1 MSRSIRP
8 SLTLCSRSNRPAFR
22 ARSLVSLATKFNVL
36 CPCLLT
42 MFILIGRYA
51 VMINRLIRAVQR
63 VDGTLGGAAALVD
76 LHHTAFSAE
85 LAVLPSGAVTP
96 SPAVRAATQQI
107 DLERTDYSN
116 FLKESADAIAATSAA
131 ANASANGV
139 AGQSSTLLHHEP
151 SSSGGAEIEMAGN
164 GFWDESNLLDPQL
177 SIWLDLPG
185 LLGQHAESSLT

>member
-1 MSRSIRP
+1 
-8 SLTLCSRSNRPAFR
+8 
-22 ARSLVSLATKFNVL
+22 
-36 CPCLLT
+36 
-42 MFILIGRYA
+42 
-51 VMINRLIRAVQR
+51 MINRLIRAVQR

-116 FLKESADAIAATSAA
+116 FLNESAADAIAANSSAPN
-131 ANASANGV
+131 ANANANGV
-139 AGQSSTLLHHEP
+139 AGQSSALLYHEP
-151 SSSGGAEIEMAGN
+151 SGSSGGAEIEMAGN

-185 LLGQHAESSLT
+185 LLGQHAESGLT